1 MKKRVDMPDLEQY
14 VLQGFSIKK
23 IANIY
28 GCSWDTV
35 KNRIKENPKPLE

>member
-14 VLQGFSIKK
+14 VRQGFSIQK

-35 KNRIKENPKPLE
+35 KNRINENPEMLK